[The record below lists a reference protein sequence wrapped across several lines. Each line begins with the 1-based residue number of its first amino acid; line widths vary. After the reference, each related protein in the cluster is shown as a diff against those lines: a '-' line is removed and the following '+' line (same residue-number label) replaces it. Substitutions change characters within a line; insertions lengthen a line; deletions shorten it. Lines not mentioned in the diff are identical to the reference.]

1 MAKKD
6 KSLFE
11 SIFKGTVD
19 ISAELLKTSYDVAEK
34 VVKTGYEAAT
44 SETAKKIYK
53 KTGKGVV
60 DLLRFTPPKEKI
72 TKVKLVHYLTVEE
85 EHIKDTFNSL
95 LANHLK
101 KKPNKK
107 DYLKFRTHWRA
118 ICAQMVFG
126 ALAKTHSS
134 ASYIEMREY
143 LKEELDKK
151 DKEIMQLVIHLY
163 SKAYASG
170 GLAVSRILNS
180 QCFNDEL
187 SDDAIDEFDRG
198 FALMH
203 ETWIQSFK

>member
-6 KSLFE
+6 KSLLG

-19 ISAELLKTSYDVAEK
+19 ISAQILKTSYDVAEE
-34 VVKTGYEAAT
+34 VVKTGYKAT
-44 SETAKKIYK
+44 TSDTAKKIYK
-53 KTGKGVV
+53 KTGDGIV

-72 TKVKLVHYLTVEE
+72 TKAKLVHYLTVEE

-95 LANHLK
+95 LTNHIK

-118 ICAQMVFG
+118 ICAQMIFG
-126 ALAKTHSS
+126 ALAKTYSS
-134 ASYIEMREY
+134 ASYIDMREY

-151 DKEIMQLVIHLY
+151 DTEIMQLVVHLY

-170 GLAVSRILNS
+170 GLEVSRTLNS
-180 QCFNDEL
+180 ECFNGEL
-187 SDDAIDEFDRG
+187 SDNAIDEFDRG
-198 FALMH
+198 FAAGRG
-203 ETWIQSFK
+203 SF